1 MRSSSSAFGSACSGN
16 ALASAFFGVEW
27 SIFAP
32 PTATSWRSAGSLM
45 ELVAPR
51 AGVGWS
57 AALVWRGDMKEMPSQ
72 SRKTG
77 VAANLPPAYA
87 KNMKTGK
94 KSE

>member
-1 MRSSSSAFGSACSGN
+1 
-16 ALASAFFGVEW
+16 
-27 SIFAP
+27 
-32 PTATSWRSAGSLM
+32 M

-57 AALVWRGDMKEMPSQ
+57 AVLVWRGDMKEMPSQ